1 MPDISP
7 LKNLPDVSF
16 IDGASVEDIRGEM
29 VADYEA
35 FMSEATGQPVTL
47 DRASPHRME
56 LYAAAAQLYHGFQY
70 IDRAG
75 KQNLLKYSYSTFL
88 DHLAAFKGLT
98 REPAAA
104 ATTTLRF
111 TLSAV
116 RTAATGIP
124 VGTRAAVPDW
134 SLYFQTTE
142 YMEIPAGSMTVDV
155 PAACTVTGE
164 VGNGLAVGELSK
176 LVDPIPYMASVSNT
190 TVTAGGAETESDE
203 NLAERIYL
211 FPGSY
216 STAGPEASYLYHAKK
231 FNVNV
236 GDVVVVS
243 DQAAG
248 TVDLYFLMADGTK
261 PQEEMITGLQNYLR
275 DGNIRPMTDLVRVS
289 APAEVEYTV
298 DLTYYINRSDS
309 NRAVA
314 IQQAVT
320 AAVAEYTAWQ
330 RAIGRD
336 INPDKL
342 VQMIMAAGA
351 KRVELTAPVYTAVGA
366 KSVAA
371 LSGVAKAQY
380 GGLEDD

>member
-1 MPDISP
+1 MPDISAV
-7 LKNLPDVSF
+7 KNLPDVSF
-16 IDGASVEDIRGEM
+16 IDGATVEEIRGEM

-35 FMSEATGQPVTL
+35 FMSQATGRPLTL

-56 LYAAAAQLYHGFQY
+56 LYAAAAQIYHALQY

-75 KQNLLKYSYSTFL
+75 KQNLLKYSYSGFL

-111 TLSAV
+111 TLSAE
-116 RTAATGIP
+116 RAAATGIP

-134 SLYFQTTE
+134 SVYFETTQ
-142 YMEIPAGSMTVDV
+142 YMEIPAGAMTVDV
-155 PAACTVTGE
+155 PASCTVTGT
-164 VGNGLAVGELSK
+164 VGNNLAVGELSK
-176 LVDPIPYMASVSNT
+176 LVDPIPYMASVSNI
-190 TVTAGGAETESDE
+190 TVTAGGAEIESDDH
-203 NLAERIYL
+203 LAERVYL

-216 STAGPEASYLYHAKK
+216 STAGPEANYKYHAKK
-231 FNVNV
+231 YSVNV

-248 TVDLYFLMADGTK
+248 TVDLYFLMTDGTE
-261 PQEEMITGLQNYLR
+261 PPEEMITGLQNYLR
-275 DGNIRPMTDLVRVS
+275 DNNIRPMTDLVRVA
-289 APAEVEYTV
+289 APAEVEYTI
-298 DLTYYINRSDS
+298 DLAYYINRSDS

-314 IQQAVT
+314 IQEAVA
-320 AAVAEYTAWQ
+320 AAVEKFKTWQ

-342 VQMIMAAGA
+342 RELVMAAGA
-351 KRVELTAPVYTAVGA
+351 KRVEVTAPVRQIVGA

-371 LSGVAKAQY
+371 LAAQVVQY

>member
-1 MPDISP
+1 MPDISV
-7 LKNLPDVSF
+7 LKNLPDISF
-16 IDGASVEDIRGEM
+16 IDGATVEDIRGEM

-35 FMSEATGQPVTL
+35 FMSQATGRPLTL

-56 LYAAAAQLYHGFQY
+56 LYAAAAQIYHAMQY

-75 KQNLLKYSYSTFL
+75 KQNLLKYSYSDFL

-98 REPAAA
+98 REPAEA

-111 TLSAV
+111 TLSAE
-116 RTAATGIP
+116 REAATGIP

-134 SLYFQTTE
+134 SVYFETTA
-142 YMEIPAGSMTVDV
+142 YMEIPAGTMTVDV
-155 PAACTVTGE
+155 PASCTVTGT
-164 VGNGLAVGELSK
+164 VGNNLAVGELSK
-176 LVDPIPYMASVSNT
+176 LVDPIPYMASVSNV
-190 TVTAGGAETESDE
+190 TVTAGGAEVESDDH
-203 NLAERIYL
+203 LAERVYL

-216 STAGPEASYLYHAKK
+216 STAGPEANYKYHAKK

-248 TVDLYFLMADGTK
+248 TVDLYFLMADGTA
-261 PQEEMITGLQNYLR
+261 PEEEMIAGMENYLR
-275 DGNIRPMTDLVRVS
+275 DNNIRPMTDLVRVA
-289 APAEVEYTV
+289 APAEVEYSIN
-298 DLTYYINRSDS
+298 LTYYINRSDS

-314 IQQAVT
+314 IQEAVA
-320 AAVAEYTAWQ
+320 AAVAKFTAWQ

-342 VQMIMAAGA
+342 RQLVMAAGA
-351 KRVELTAPVYTAVGA
+351 KRVEVTAPAHQIVGA
-366 KSVAA
+366 KSVPVLEAQA
-371 LSGVAKAQY
+371 VQY

>member
-1 MPDISP
+1 MPDISA

-16 IDGASVEDIRGEM
+16 IDGATVDDIRGEM
-29 VADYEA
+29 VEDYEA
-35 FMSEATGQPVTL
+35 FMAQETGRPLTL

-56 LYAAAAQLYHGFQY
+56 LYAAAAQIYHAMHY

-75 KQNLLKYSYSTFL
+75 KQNLLKYSYSEFL
-88 DHLAAFKGLT
+88 DNLAAFKGLV
-98 REPAAA
+98 REPAEAA
-104 ATTTLRF
+104 SATLRF

-116 RTAATGIP
+116 RATATGIP

-134 SLYFQTTE
+134 SVYFATAK
-142 YMEIPAGSMTVDV
+142 YMEIPAGAMTVDV
-155 PAACTVTGE
+155 PALCTVTGT

-176 LVDPIPYMASVSNT
+176 LVDPIPYMASVSNVA
-190 TVTAGGAETESDE
+190 VTAGGAEAESDDH
-203 NLAERIYL
+203 LAERIYL

-216 STAGPEASYLYHAKK
+216 STAGPEESYKYHAKK

-248 TVDLYFLMADGTK
+248 TVDLYFLMTDGSK
-261 PQEEMITGLQNYLR
+261 PPAEMITDLENYLR
-275 DGNIRPMTDLVRVS
+275 DNNIRPMTDLVRVA
-289 APAEVEYTV
+289 APEEVGYSI

-314 IQQAVT
+314 IQE
-320 AAVAEYTAWQ
+320 AVAVAVANFVVWQ
-330 RAIGRD
+330 RSLGRD

-342 VQMIMAAGA
+342 REMIMAAGA
-351 KRVELTAPVYTAVGA
+351 KRVEITAPALQIVNK

-371 LSGVAKAQY
+371 LTGQTVRY

>member
-1 MPDISP
+1 MPDISAV
-7 LKNLPDVSF
+7 KNLPDVSF
-16 IDGASVEDIRGEM
+16 IDGATVEEIRGEM

-35 FMSEATGQPVTL
+35 FMSQATGRPLTL

-56 LYAAAAQLYHGFQY
+56 LYAAAAQIYHALQY

-75 KQNLLKYSYSTFL
+75 KQNLLKYSYSDFL

-104 ATTTLRF
+104 ASTTLRF

-116 RTAATGIP
+116 RAAATGIP

-134 SLYFQTTE
+134 SVYFETTK
-142 YMEIPAGSMTVDV
+142 YMEIPAGDVTVDV
-155 PAACTVTGE
+155 PASCTVTGT
-164 VGNGLAVGELSK
+164 VGNNLAVGELSK
-176 LVDPIPYMASVSNT
+176 LVDPIPYMASVSNI
-190 TVTAGGAETESDE
+190 TVTAGGAEIESDDH
-203 NLAERIYL
+203 LAERVYL

-216 STAGPEASYLYHAKK
+216 STAGPEANYKYHAKK
-231 FNVNV
+231 YSVNV

-248 TVDLYFLMADGTK
+248 TVDLYFLMTDGTE
-261 PQEEMITGLQNYLR
+261 PPEEMITGLQNYLR
-275 DGNIRPMTDLVRVS
+275 DNNIRPMTDLVQVA
-289 APAEVEYTV
+289 APAEVEYTI
-298 DLTYYINRSDS
+298 DLAYYINRSDS

-314 IQQAVT
+314 IQEAVA
-320 AAVAEYTAWQ
+320 AAVEKFKTWQ

-336 INPDKL
+336 INPSKL
-342 VQMIMAAGA
+342 AEMVMAAGA
-351 KRVELTAPVYTAVGA
+351 KRVEVTAPVRQIVGA
-366 KSVAA
+366 KSVATLTGQA
-371 LSGVAKAQY
+371 VQY

>member
-1 MPDISP
+1 MPDISAV
-7 LKNLPDVSF
+7 KKLPDISF
-16 IDGASVEDIRGEM
+16 IDGKTVEEIRGEM

-35 FMSEATGQPVTL
+35 FMSQATGRPLTL

-56 LYAAAAQLYHGFQY
+56 LYAAAAQIYHAMQY

-75 KQNLLKYSYSTFL
+75 KQNLLKYSYADFL

-116 RTAATGIP
+116 REAATGIP
-124 VGTRAAVPDW
+124 VGTRAAMSDW
-134 SLYFQTTE
+134 SVYFETTK
-142 YMEIPAGSMTVDV
+142 YMEIPAGEMTVDV
-155 PAACTVTGE
+155 PASCTVTGI
-164 VGNGLAVGELSK
+164 VGNSLTVGKLSI
-176 LVDPIPYMASVSNT
+176 LVDPIPYMASVSNV
-190 TVTAGGAETESDE
+190 TVTAGGAEIESDDH
-203 NLAERIYL
+203 LAERVYL

-216 STAGPEASYLYHAKK
+216 STAGPEANYQYHAKK

-243 DQAAG
+243 EQAAG
-248 TVDLYFLMADGTK
+248 TVDLYFLMMDGTT
-261 PQEEMITGLQNYLR
+261 PPEEMISGMENYLR
-275 DGNIRPMTDLVRVS
+275 DNNIRPMTDLVRVA
-289 APAEVEYTV
+289 APTEVEYAI

-314 IQQAVT
+314 IQEAVES
-320 AAVAEYTAWQ
+320 AVAKFKTWQ
-330 RAIGRD
+330 RVIGRD
-336 INPDKL
+336 INPSKL
-342 VQMIMAAGA
+342 AEMVMAAGA
-351 KRVELTAPVYTAVGA
+351 KRVEVTAPIRQIVSA
-366 KSVAA
+366 KSVA
-371 LSGVAKAQY
+371 LLTSQTVQY

>member
-1 MPDISP
+1 MPDISAV
-7 LKNLPDVSF
+7 KNLPDVSV
-16 IDGASVEDIRGEM
+16 IDGKTVEDIRGEM

-35 FMSEATGQPVTL
+35 FMSQATGRPLTL

-56 LYAAAAQLYHGFQY
+56 LYAAAAQIYHAMQY

-75 KQNLLKYSYSTFL
+75 KQNLLKYSYSDFL

-104 ATTTLRF
+104 ASTVLRF
-111 TLSAV
+111 TLSAE

-134 SLYFQTTE
+134 SVYFETTE
-142 YMEIPAGSMTVDV
+142 YMEIPAGSMTVEV
-155 PAACTVTGE
+155 PASCTVTGT
-164 VGNGLAVGELSK
+164 VGNNLAVGELSK
-176 LVDPIPYMASVSNT
+176 LVDPIPYMASVSNV
-190 TVTAGGAETESDE
+190 TVTAGGAEIESDE
-203 NLAERIYL
+203 HLAERVYL

-216 STAGPEASYLYHAKK
+216 STAGPEANYKYHAKK

-248 TVDLYFLMADGTK
+248 TVDLYFLMADGTA
-261 PQEEMITGLQNYLR
+261 PPEELITGMENYLR
-275 DGNIRPMTDLVRVS
+275 DNNIRPMTDLVRVA
-289 APAEVEYTV
+289 APAEVEYTI
-298 DLTYYINRSDS
+298 DLAYFINRSDS

-314 IQQAVT
+314 IQEAVA
-320 AAVAEYTAWQ
+320 AAVEKFKTWQ

-336 INPDKL
+336 INPSKL
-342 VQMIMAAGA
+342 AEMVMAAGV
-351 KRVELTAPVYTAVGA
+351 KRVEITAPVHQIVGA

-371 LSGVAKAQY
+371 MTAQAVQY

>member
-1 MPDISP
+1 M
-7 LKNLPDVSF
+7 
-16 IDGASVEDIRGEM
+16 
-29 VADYEA
+29 
-35 FMSEATGQPVTL
+35 
-47 DRASPHRME
+47 
-56 LYAAAAQLYHGFQY
+56 
-70 IDRAG
+70 
-75 KQNLLKYSYSTFL
+75 
-88 DHLAAFKGLT
+88 
-98 REPAAA
+98 
-104 ATTTLRF
+104 
-111 TLSAV
+111 
-116 RTAATGIP
+116 
-124 VGTRAAVPDW
+124 
-134 SLYFQTTE
+134 
-142 YMEIPAGSMTVDV
+142 
-155 PAACTVTGE
+155 
-164 VGNGLAVGELSK
+164 
-176 LVDPIPYMASVSNT
+176 
-190 TVTAGGAETESDE
+190 
-203 NLAERIYL
+203 
-211 FPGSY
+211 
-216 STAGPEASYLYHAKK
+216 
-231 FNVNV
+231 
-236 GDVVVVS
+236 S

-261 PQEEMITGLQNYLR
+261 PQEEMITGLQNHLR

-298 DLTYYINRSDS
+298 DLVYYINRSDS

-320 AAVAEYTAWQ
+320 AAVEEYTAWQ

>member
-1 MPDISP
+1 MPDISA

-16 IDGASVEDIRGEM
+16 IDGATVEDICGEM

-35 FMSEATGQPVTL
+35 FMSQATGRPLTL

-56 LYAAAAQLYHGFQY
+56 LYAAAAQIYHAMQY

-116 RTAATGIP
+116 RGAATGIP

-134 SLYFQTTE
+134 SVYFETTK
-142 YMEIPAGSMTVDV
+142 YMEIPAGAMTVDV
-155 PAACTVTGE
+155 PASCTVTGT
-164 VGNGLAVGELSK
+164 VGNDLPVGKLAV
-176 LVDPIPYMASVSNT
+176 LVDPIPYMASVSNI
-190 TVTAGGAETESDE
+190 TVTAGGAEIESDDH
-203 NLAERIYL
+203 LAERVYL

-216 STAGPEASYLYHAKK
+216 STAGPEANYQYHAKK

-236 GDVVVVS
+236 GDVVVAS
-243 DQAAG
+243 EQAAG
-248 TVDLYFLMADGTK
+248 TVDIYFLMADGTT
-261 PQEEMITGLQNYLR
+261 PPEEMITGLENYLR
-275 DGNIRPMTDLVRVS
+275 DNNIRPMTDLVRVA
-289 APAEVEYTV
+289 APAEEEYSI
-298 DLTYYINRSDS
+298 DLVYYINRGDS
-309 NRAVA
+309 NRAIA
-314 IQQAVT
+314 IQEAVT
-320 AAVAEYTAWQ
+320 AAVEKYKVWQ

-342 VQMIMAAGA
+342 RELVMAAGA
-351 KRVELTAPVYTAVGA
+351 KRVEMATPAYQIVDK

-371 LSGVAKAQY
+371 LTGQTVHY

>member
-1 MPDISP
+1 MPEISVV
-7 LKNLPDVSF
+7 KNLPDISF
-16 IDGASVEDIRGEM
+16 IDWKTVEDIRGEM

-35 FMSEATGQPVTL
+35 FMSQATGRPLTL

-56 LYAAAAQLYHGFQY
+56 LYAAAAQIYHAMQY

-75 KQNLLKYSYSTFL
+75 KQNLLKYSYSDFL

-98 REPAAA
+98 RDPETA

-111 TLSAV
+111 TLSAA
-116 RTAATGIP
+116 REAATGIP

-134 SLYFQTTE
+134 SVFFGTTQ
-142 YMEIPAGSMTVDV
+142 YMEIPAGAMSVDV
-155 PAACTVTGE
+155 PASCTVDGT
-164 VGNGLAVGELSK
+164 VGNNLSVGELSK
-176 LVDPIPYMASVSNT
+176 LVDPIPYMASVSNV
-190 TVTAGGAETESDE
+190 TVTAGGAEIESDDH
-203 NLAERIYL
+203 LADRIYL

-216 STAGPEASYLYHAKK
+216 STAGPEANYRYHAKK

-236 GDVVVVS
+236 GDVVVIS

-261 PQEEMITGLQNYLR
+261 PPEEMITGMQNYLR
-275 DGNIRPMTDLVRVS
+275 DNNIRPMTDLVHVA
-289 APAEVEYTV
+289 APAEVEYSI

-314 IQQAVT
+314 IQQGVD
-320 AAVAEYTAWQ
+320 AAVVQYTTWQ

-336 INPDKL
+336 INPSKL
-342 VQMIMAAGA
+342 GEMIMAAGA
-351 KRVELTAPVYTAVGA
+351 KRVELTAPVHQSVGT
-366 KSVAA
+366 KSV
-371 LSGVAKAQY
+371 GVLTGKAVHY

>member
-1 MPDISP
+1 MPEISAV
-7 LKNLPDVSF
+7 KNLPDISF
-16 IDGASVEDIRGEM
+16 IDWKTVEDIRGEM

-35 FMSEATGQPVTL
+35 FMSQATGRPLTL

-56 LYAAAAQLYHGFQY
+56 IYAAAAQIYHAMQY

-75 KQNLLKYSYSTFL
+75 KQNLLKYSYSNFL

-98 REPAAA
+98 RDPETAAA
-104 ATTTLRF
+104 TTLRF

-116 RTAATGIP
+116 REAATGIP

-134 SLYFQTTE
+134 SVFFATTQ
-142 YMEIPAGSMTVDV
+142 YMEIPAGAMSVDV
-155 PAACTVTGE
+155 PASCTVAGA
-164 VGNGLAVGELSK
+164 VGNNLAVGELSK
-176 LVDPIPYMASVSNT
+176 LVDPIPYMASVSNI
-190 TVTAGGAETESDE
+190 TVTAGGAEIESDDH
-203 NLAERIYL
+203 LADRVYL

-216 STAGPEASYLYHAKK
+216 STAGPEANYRYHAKK

-261 PQEEMITGLQNYLR
+261 PPEEMITGMQNYLR
-275 DGNIRPMTDLVRVS
+275 DNNIRPMTDLVRVA
-289 APAEVEYTV
+289 APAEVEYSIE
-298 DLTYYINRSDS
+298 LAYYINRSDS

-314 IQQAVT
+314 IQEAVA
-320 AAVAEYTAWQ
+320 AAVADFTAWQ
-330 RAIGRD
+330 RTIGRD

-342 VQMIMAAGA
+342 RQLVMAAGA
-351 KRVELTAPVYTAVGA
+351 KRVEVTAPARQIVGA
-366 KSVAA
+366 KSV
-371 LSGVAKAQY
+371 GVLTGKAIHY

>member
-1 MPDISP
+1 MPDISVV
-7 LKNLPDVSF
+7 KNLPDVSF
-16 IDGASVEDIRGEM
+16 IDGKTVEDIRGEM

-35 FMSEATGQPVTL
+35 YMSQATGRPLTL

-56 LYAAAAQLYHGFQY
+56 LYAAAAQIYHAMQY

-75 KQNLLKYSYSTFL
+75 KQNLLKYSYSDFL

-98 REPAAA
+98 REPAAT

-111 TLSAV
+111 TLSAK
-116 RTAATGIP
+116 REAATGIP

-134 SLYFQTTE
+134 SVYFETTA
-142 YMEIPAGSMTVDV
+142 YMEIPAGAMTVDV
-155 PAACTVTGE
+155 PASCTVTGT
-164 VGNGLAVGELSK
+164 VGNNLAVGELSK
-176 LVDPIPYMASVSNT
+176 LVDPIPYMASVSNV
-190 TVTAGGAETESDE
+190 TVTAGGAEVESDDH
-203 NLAERIYL
+203 LAERVYL

-216 STAGPEASYLYHAKK
+216 STAGPEANYKYHAKK

-248 TVDLYFLMADGTK
+248 TVDLYFLMTDGSK
-261 PQEEMITGLQNYLR
+261 PPAEMITGLENYLR
-275 DGNIRPMTDLVRVS
+275 DNNIRPMTDLVRVA
-289 APAEVEYTV
+289 APAEVEYSIN
-298 DLTYYINRSDS
+298 LTYYINRSDS

-314 IQQAVT
+314 IQE
-320 AAVAEYTAWQ
+320 AVAVAVANFVVWQ
-330 RAIGRD
+330 RSLGRD

-342 VQMIMAAGA
+342 REMIMAAGA
-351 KRVELTAPVYTAVGA
+351 KRVEITAPALQIVNK

-371 LSGVAKAQY
+371 LTGQTVRY

>member
-1 MPDISP
+1 MPDISAV
-7 LKNLPDVSF
+7 KNLPDVSF
-16 IDGASVEDIRGEM
+16 IDGATVEEIRGEM

-35 FMSEATGQPVTL
+35 FMSQATGRPLTL

-56 LYAAAAQLYHGFQY
+56 LYAAAAQIYHALQY

-75 KQNLLKYSYSTFL
+75 KQNLLKYSYSGFL

-116 RTAATGIP
+116 RGAATGIP

-134 SLYFQTTE
+134 SVYFETTR
-142 YMEIPAGSMTVDV
+142 YMEIPAGKMTVDV
-155 PAACTVTGE
+155 PASCTVTGT
-164 VGNGLAVGELSK
+164 VGNGLPVGKLSI
-176 LVDPIPYMASVSNT
+176 LVDPIPYMASVSNINE
-190 TVTAGGAETESDE
+190 TAGGAEIESDDH
-203 NLAERIYL
+203 LAERVYL

-216 STAGPEASYLYHAKK
+216 STAGPEANYQYHAKK

-236 GDVVVVS
+236 GDVVVAS
-243 DQAAG
+243 EQAAG
-248 TVDLYFLMADGTK
+248 TVDIYFLMADGTT
-261 PQEEMITGLQNYLR
+261 PPEEMITGLENYLR
-275 DGNIRPMTDLVRVS
+275 DNNIRPMTDLVRVA
-289 APAEVEYTV
+289 APEEVEYSI
-298 DLTYYINRSDS
+298 DLAYYINRSDS

-314 IQQAVT
+314 IQEAVT
-320 AAVAEYTAWQ
+320 AAVEKYKTWQ

-342 VQMIMAAGA
+342 RELVMAAGA
-351 KRVELTAPVYTAVGA
+351 KRVKVTAPVCQIVDK

-371 LSGVAKAQY
+371 MTGQTVRY

>member
-1 MPDISP
+1 MPEISVV
-7 LKNLPDVSF
+7 KNLPDVSF
-16 IDGASVEDIRGEM
+16 IDGETVEEIRGEM

-35 FMSEATGQPVTL
+35 FMSQATGRPLTL

-56 LYAAAAQLYHGFQY
+56 LYAAAAQIYHALQY

-75 KQNLLKYSYSTFL
+75 KQNLLKYSYSKFL

-98 REPAAA
+98 REPEAA

-111 TLSAV
+111 TLSAE
-116 RTAATGIP
+116 REAATGIP

-134 SLYFQTTE
+134 SVYFATTQ
-142 YMEIPAGSMTVDV
+142 YMEIPAGAMSVDV
-155 PAACTVTGE
+155 PAACTMTGE
-164 VGNGLAVGELSK
+164 VGNRLAVGELSK
-176 LVDPIPYMASVSNT
+176 LVDPIPYMASVSNI
-190 TVTAGGAETESDE
+190 TVTAGGAEVESDDH
-203 NLAERIYL
+203 LAERVYL

-216 STAGPEASYLYHAKK
+216 STAGPEANYKYHAKK

-248 TVDLYFLMADGTK
+248 TVDLYFLMTDGSK
-261 PQEEMITGLQNYLR
+261 PPEEMITGLENYLR
-275 DGNIRPMTDLVRVS
+275 DNNIRPMTDLVRVA
-289 APAEVEYTV
+289 APAEVEYSI

-309 NRAVA
+309 NRAVD
-314 IQQAVT
+314 IQTAVA
-320 AAVAEYTAWQ
+320 AAVGQYTAWQ

-336 INPDKL
+336 INPSKL
-342 VQMIMAAGA
+342 GEMVMAAGA
-351 KRVELTAPVYTAVGA
+351 KRVEMAAPVHQIVGA
-366 KSVAA
+366 KSVAVLNGQA
-371 LSGVAKAQY
+371 VHY